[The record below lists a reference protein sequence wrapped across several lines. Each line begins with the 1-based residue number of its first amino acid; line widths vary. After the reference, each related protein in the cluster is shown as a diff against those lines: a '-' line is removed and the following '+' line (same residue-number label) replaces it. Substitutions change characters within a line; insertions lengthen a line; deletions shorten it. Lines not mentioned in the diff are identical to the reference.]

1 LSFDFAPQKQ
11 TFLLAAA
18 SARVGSRREVG
29 CITGIGNIE
38 FRHKRVDSMKAVLAE
53 GFDAAFVGSGAP
65 RGRDLDVLGRKEG
78 GANNQSVIDQ
88 FLIHRP
94 RGLTVP

>member
-1 LSFDFAPQKQ
+1 MSYDFAPQKQ

-18 SARVGSRREVG
+18 SARVGDRREVG
-29 CITGIGNIE
+29 YITGIGNIE
-38 FRHKRVDSMKAVLAE
+38 FRHKRLNSMKAVLAE

-65 RGRDLDVLGRKEG
+65 RGRDLDVLGCKEG

-88 FLIHRP
+88 FLSIAP
-94 RGLTVP
+94 EA

>member
-1 LSFDFAPQKQ
+1 M
-11 TFLLAAA
+11 LAAA

-29 CITGIGNIE
+29 YITGIGNIE

-65 RGRDLDVLGRKEG
+65 RGRDLDVPGRKKG

-88 FLIHRP
+88 FLSIGRE
-94 RGLTVP
+94 T

>member
-29 CITGIGNIE
+29 YITGIGNIE

-65 RGRDLDVLGRKEG
+65 RGRDVLGRKKG

-88 FLIHRP
+88 FLSIGRE
-94 RGLTVP
+94 T